1 MNDRIKE
8 IFYKPINNDELFW
21 LIKPKASIKNFIEK
35 FEYKSSIEEQISIV
49 NQLIKILSYKKSTI
63 NICIINRY
71 NESKIQN
78 ESNLIIDEKSSK
90 ALPIY
95 QNENKVDFADWLIRQ
110 YFLYKSEK
118 STKAILNLLLI
129 ILNIIGV
136 QKKNFNFIYQK
147 ISEYFFY
154 SPKKYFYD
162 DAKINIGIDINNLSR
177 FLNLLLLMYG
187 YNNKVN
193 KPYNFYYFGN
203 DSYLKI
209 EPVLRQP
216 NNNINLKGGVAI
228 LACFNC
234 LLNPKTFLQNYSIIC
249 SVQFNNGIFFY
260 MLIDREMN
268 LIMSINNDNLM
279 MNKNIDTLNTMNNF
293 HDIKNKIL
301 LTKIENNKWYNIV
314 VSLKM
319 KKNKKIII
327 HTAIN
332 SNNYDCIEID
342 NSNSLET
349 IENIFLYKDFMGYTT
364 SFLLYNT
371 YIDIKDNSF
380 FNNFQYG
387 LYKISHISKYIN
399 RQLYSCDLQ
408 NLIILIIPSEIKSN
422 NIHNFAN
429 FMNMDLSDD
438 LSLFNNNIK
447 IKITMNFK
455 KCKPDE
461 ILYFSGVNINSRLD
475 KRILLLGGIN
485 NLLPLFEIL
494 LLINK
499 KIFDTI
505 NDIIFIELEIFIL
518 SQHNNFNM
526 SK

>member
-1 MNDRIKE
+1 MDIIIKLISHI
-8 IFYKPINNDELFW
+8 IF
-21 LIKPKASIKNFIEK
+21 
-35 FEYKSSIEEQISIV
+35 
-49 NQLIKILSYKKSTI
+49 
-63 NICIINRY
+63 
-71 NESKIQN
+71 
-78 ESNLIIDEKSSK
+78 
-90 ALPIY
+90 
-95 QNENKVDFADWLIRQ
+95 
-110 YFLYKSEK
+110 
-118 STKAILNLLLI
+118 
-129 ILNIIGV
+129 
-136 QKKNFNFIYQK
+136 
-147 ISEYFFY
+147 
-154 SPKKYFYD
+154 
-162 DAKINIGIDINNLSR
+162 
-177 FLNLLLLMYG
+177 
-187 YNNKVN
+187 
-193 KPYNFYYFGN
+193 
-203 DSYLKI
+203 
-209 EPVLRQP
+209 
-216 NNNINLKGGVAI
+216 KGGVSI
-228 LACFNC
+228 FTCFNC

-249 SVQFNNGIFFY
+249 SIQFNNGIFFY
-260 MLIDREMN
+260 MLVDREMN

-279 MNKNIDTLNTMNNF
+279 MNKNIDTLNTMNNS

-429 FMNMDLSDD
+429 FMNLDLSDD

-447 IKITMNFK
+447 IKI
-455 KCKPDE
+455 
-461 ILYFSGVNINSRLD
+461 LD
-475 KRILLLGGIN
+475 WIKG
-485 NLLPLFEIL
+485 FYY
-494 LLINK
+494 
-499 KIFDTI
+499 
-505 NDIIFIELEIFIL
+505 
-518 SQHNNFNM
+518 
-526 SK
+526 